1 MSFIQLPVQ
10 YYPSTALGVEANIG
24 PSGPANTA
32 FGYRAL
38 YAPNGGGNTAIGSE
52 AGLNSNGG
60 GNTFIGALSGRSM
73 ISGINNTILGSFTG
87 LSGALDIR
95 YSNNYVVIADGSGNP
110 RIIVD
115 PAGLVSAPGGFAGA
129 GGGGAITINNQVA
142 AYTVTSSDLGKIV
155 NCIANT
161 FTVSLTAAATLGA
174 GFNCWVWNTGTGV
187 ITIDPNG
194 AETIDGVSTLTL
206 RQGEGTQIVCNGT
219 NWETG
224 SKKTMRA
231 YAENMPS
238 SAVRPVA
245 QNDSCIAIGRQASAF
260 GLFGSIAFGY
270 LASSSGS
277 SSTAVGRSSNASQD
291 GASAIGFAAAASSP
305 YGTAIGTNSGTL
317 GSQAVTNTAAMA
329 LGGSYASG
337 TDSFAAAV
345 ANNTSSYGA
354 KGANSIAIGQS
365 NNSTA
370 SGSSTLGGILNTAS
384 GSQSVAVGGNTNTAS
399 GTSSFATGYLGDT
412 QNVELKAA
420 FGNGFAGVSGSSQFG
435 IVNVKRSTTNATPTV
450 LNVWDSATPNANNMV
465 LLQNNSA
472 FAFSGT
478 VVARQQA
485 SGGTQSAAWR
495 VEGLIRREAGAA
507 TTTLVASTVTVISN
521 VPGWN
526 LALSADTAIGALAI
540 TATGAVGT
548 NIRWVGNIQTSE
560 CIYA

>member
-1 MSFIQLPVQ
+1 
-10 YYPSTALGVEANIG
+10 
-24 PSGPANTA
+24 
-32 FGYRAL
+32 
-38 YAPNGGGNTAIGSE
+38 
-52 AGLNSNGG
+52 
-60 GNTFIGALSGRSM
+60 
-73 ISGINNTILGSFTG
+73 
-87 LSGALDIR
+87 
-95 YSNNYVVIADGSGNP
+95 
-110 RIIVD
+110 
-115 PAGLVSAPGGFAGA
+115 
-129 GGGGAITINNQVA
+129 
-142 AYTVTSSDLGKIV
+142 
-155 NCIANT
+155 
-161 FTVSLTAAATLGA
+161 
-174 GFNCWVWNTGTGV
+174 
-187 ITIDPNG
+187 
-194 AETIDGVSTLTL
+194 
-206 RQGEGTQIVCNGT
+206 
-219 NWETG
+219 
-224 SKKTMRA
+224 
-231 YAENMPS
+231 
-238 SAVRPVA
+238 
-245 QNDSCIAIGRQASAF
+245 
-260 GLFGSIAFGY
+260 
-270 LASSSGS
+270 
-277 SSTAVGRSSNASQD
+277 
-291 GASAIGFAAAASSP
+291 
-305 YGTAIGTNSGTL
+305 
-317 GSQAVTNTAAMA
+317 MA

-337 TDSFAAAV
+337 ADSFAAAV

-365 NNSTA
+365 NNSTT
-370 SGSSTLGGILNTAS
+370 SGASTLGGILNTAS

-521 VPGWN
+521 VPGWG

-540 TATGAVGT
+540 TATGAIGT